1 MKIYNLKKHSK
12 LKRIFTSCWLLIA
25 LIMAPGMLRAQDRLI
40 KVDINITGRTD
51 KEVNQPGFYSW
62 YIHSGQADSMTFDG
76 IKIKFARVGHYG
88 TSLMANWYKTAMD
101 YPNDARLVSDGITVK
116 NGESGGEIAMYI
128 SGLTPGKHTLLTF
141 HNQVLSPENHTF
153 SPIDIYVDGVRQVH
167 NLDPT
172 DRVDNNANA
181 ATAYLHLDARK
192 GKAVVVLFVPDTNAN
207 ASDRNV
213 FINGFEINTPNI
225 KEQAGWP
232 FPPDRNKHIE
242 AKDNSFT
249 MEWKS
254 PYDVIANDIY
264 FGTDSASVATAGHQ
278 SPLFKGTQ
286 KSTTYKVNH
295 LYSMTTYYWRVDEVS
310 AHGVTKGNVWSFR
323 PAHLAFPGAQGY
335 GRFAIGGRGG
345 KVVEVT
351 NLNDSGPGSLR
362 AAVTEDIGPRT
373 VVFDVSGLITLKSR
387 LNITQPYITIA
398 GQTSPGKGICIRG
411 ATLGCWGNDD
421 VIRFVRVR
429 LGKPNVSYGG
439 MGLTGVNYSI
449 IDHCSISWTMD
460 EAFSSREAKNITL
473 QRTLISEALNV
484 AGHHNYPPGK
494 AHGFAAS
501 IGGDIGS
508 FHHNLLADN
517 YGRNWSLAGG
527 VDGDGNY
534 SGRLDIRNNV
544 VYNWG
549 TRATDGGAREV
560 NFVNNYYKPGPGTT
574 FFYAFNAQHEGYG
587 GGMQRCYFNGNV
599 MPGVFNEKN
608 EERGREATDHRV
620 SYKTFVDS
628 SFFPSYVTTQ
638 SAEDAYKNVLSNV
651 GCNEP
656 VLDNHD
662 IRIINET
669 LYDTYS
675 VRGSVSGKDGFPDN
689 QADAGGYECY
699 PEVHRSADWDSDHDG
714 LPDWWEEIHGT
725 NPHSPKGDFSDANAD
740 KDKDGYT
747 NLDDYLA
754 WMAAPHYCSPYGEKI
769 VINLRTLSRGYID
782 HPDYSVSD
790 VVNGHI
796 DLQPDGIVLF
806 TPDRKG
812 LASFIFTVKDAQGS
826 TMTRKV
832 NILSD
837 YDVRLR

>member
-1 MKIYNLKKHSK
+1 MKK
-12 LKRIFTSCWLLIA
+12 LFTAGGLLLFMLA
-25 LIMAPGMLRAQDRLI
+25 GMPGILHAQNKII
-40 KVDINITGRTD
+40 KVDLNQDGRKD
-51 KEVNQPGFYSW
+51 EEVNQPGFHSW
-62 YIHSGQADSMTFDG
+62 HIHPGQADSMVFQG
-76 IKIKFARVGHYG
+76 IKIKLVKVGKVG
-88 TSLMANWYKTAMD
+88 TLLVTDWYKKGMD
-101 YPNDARLVSDGITVK
+101 DPYYARLVSDGVTVE
-116 NGESGGEIAMYI
+116 NGESGGTIAMYI

-141 HNQVLSPENHTF
+141 HNQVRSPEDHTF
-153 SPIDIYVDGVRQVH
+153 SPIDIYVDGKLEVH

-172 DRVDNNANA
+172 DRVTDNADA
-181 ATAYLHLDARK
+181 TTAYLHLNVQK
-192 GKAVVVLFVPDTNAN
+192 GKAVEVLFVPNTNAN

-213 FINGFEINTPNI
+213 IINGFEINTPDLA
-225 KEQAGWP
+225 EQAKYP
-232 FPPDRNKHIE
+232 FPADRDRHIE
-242 AKDNSFT
+242 AQDNSLNLS
-249 MEWKS
+249 WKPS
-254 PYDVIANDIY
+254 PDARSQDVY
-264 FGTDSASVATAGHQ
+264 FGTDSAAVANADHQ
-278 SPLFKGTQ
+278 SPLFKGNQ
-286 KSTTYKVNH
+286 KNATFKADH

-310 AHGVTKGNVWSFR
+310 AHATTKGNIWCFR

-335 GRFAIGGRGG
+335 GRYAIGGRGG

-351 NLNDSGPGSLR
+351 NLEDSGPGSLR
-362 AAVTEDIGPRT
+362 AAVTKDIGPRT
-373 VVFDVSGLITLKSR
+373 IVFDVSGLITLKSR
-387 LNITQPYITIA
+387 LNLMQPYITIA
-398 GQTSPGKGICIRG
+398 GQTAPGKGICIRG

-421 VIRFVRVR
+421 VIRFIRVR

-449 IDHCSISWTMD
+449 VDHCSISWTMD

-527 VDGDGNY
+527 VNGDGQY
-534 SGRLDIRNNV
+534 TGRLDIRDNV

-549 TRATDGGAREV
+549 TRATDGGAKEV

-587 GGMQRCYFNGNV
+587 GGMQRCYFSGNV

-608 EERGREATDHRV
+608 EDKGREATDHPV

-628 SFFPSYVTTQ
+628 PFFPSYVTTQ
-638 SAEDAYKNVLSNV
+638 TAEDAYKNVLSNV

-656 VLDNHD
+656 MLDDHD

-669 LYDTYS
+669 LKGTYS
-675 VRGSVSGKDGFPDN
+675 VTGSVSGLKGFPDN
-689 QADAGGYECY
+689 QKDAGGYENY
-699 PEVHRSADWDSDHDG
+699 PEIHRSKNWDSDDDG

-725 NPHSPKGDFSDANAD
+725 NPHSPKGDFSDADAD

-754 WMAAPHYCSPYGEKI
+754 WMATPHYCSPFGKKI
-769 VINLRTLSRGYID
+769 MIDLKTLSRGYID
-782 HPDYSVSD
+782 HPFYTVDHVI
-790 VVNGHI
+790 NGHI
-796 DLQPDGIVLF
+796 KIQSGIVLF
-806 TPDRKG
+806 TPDKKG
-812 LASFIFTVKDAQGS
+812 LASFTFTVKDDDGDS
-826 TMTRKV
+826 MTRKV
-832 NILSD
+832 NILSG
-837 YDVRLR
+837 YDVNLK